1 MVIHMDPV
9 AVDCERTNSIKNQIL
24 EIIHAY
30 NKRINMHDF
39 RMTEGEKNIN
49 LIFDIEIPA
58 DIISTQDSIVK
69 DIKALIKEADSRY
82 SCVIDVDTL
91 FI

>member
-1 MVIHMDPV
+1 
-9 AVDCERTNSIKNQIL
+9 
-24 EIIHAY
+24 
-30 NKRINMHDF
+30 MHDF

-58 DIISTQDSIVK
+58 DIISSQKEIVH
-69 DIKALIKEADSRY
+69 DIKSLIKDADSRY